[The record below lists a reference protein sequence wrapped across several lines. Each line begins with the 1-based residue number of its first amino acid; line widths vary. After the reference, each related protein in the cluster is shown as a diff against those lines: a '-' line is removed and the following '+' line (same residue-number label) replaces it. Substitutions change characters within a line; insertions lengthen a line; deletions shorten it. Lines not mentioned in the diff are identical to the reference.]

1 MWVFGVLALAVPA
14 LLAQAPSVP
23 ERWAF
28 EPKPDDFSQHAL
40 LDLRFL
46 NEESA
51 GESGFLRT
59 NAEGDIVLGD
69 NTPMRIWAV
78 NTTVGREKPF
88 VARPQGRKTEPDLE
102 RHARF
107 LAKRGVNMV
116 RLHAHIN
123 PPRTAGSLHSINTAE
138 RDWIWRTVA
147 AMKKEGIYTV
157 VSPYWANTMEFNKDW
172 GYPLADGATAHSL
185 LFFDETLQDAYR
197 AWMRA
202 LFTEINPYT
211 GIPLAKDPALG
222 IIQIQNED
230 SLLFW
235 NVNNLKGEHLT
246 TMRRK
251 FGEWCVKKY
260 GSLDAAFTAWTNRAV
275 AGDDRGAGLLGL
287 YNLWDMTD
295 AGRTSQRP
303 AGESQRI
310 ADQLEFWTR
319 TMYEF
324 NRSIAAYLREEL
336 GCGQIINA
344 GNWKTGDPVRLED
357 AERFS
362 YTATEVQAVNRYF
375 TGVHN
380 GPNRTWAIVRNDE
393 FTSPS
398 ALLNPRDFP
407 LNLKQTRGFPM
418 MVTESAWVY
427 PTATSVEAPFLIAV
441 YQSLTGIDA
450 YFWFSTGDD
459 EWTPP
464 QSANGFLASQQKW
477 LFGSPDMLGT
487 FPAAAL
493 MHRMG
498 YVRRGDPVVVEE
510 RALED
515 LWKRRTAVIA
525 ESASYDPN
533 RDAGDIAP
541 QSSVKTGV
549 NPLAFLAGPV
559 EVAFGGD
566 PAASR
571 VADLEPLIDTSGK
584 QVSSATGEIQLNFD
598 KGYCLINTPK
608 AQGVAAHFVNQRE
621 FATDDLTVVSTNTL
635 GTVLAVSM
643 DNEDLRRSRRIL
655 IQVGMPSRP
664 TGWRDEPKSITAGG
678 QPVQGSS
685 VVDFGRAPWQIE
697 RAKVELTVRNPHIT
711 KVVAL
716 DANGNEAGLV
726 DYEPG
731 DASLRFRFP
740 ENAIHVVLIGESAVP

>member
-1 MWVFGVLALAVPA
+1 MRVSCALALVVPV
-14 LLAQAPSVP
+14 LLAQSPSEP
-23 ERWAF
+23 GRWAF
-28 EPKPDDFSQHAL
+28 EPKPDEFSAHAL

-46 NEESA
+46 NEETA

-59 NAEGDIVLGD
+59 SAEGDILLGD
-69 NTPMRIWAV
+69 GTPMRIWAV

-88 VARPQGRKTEPDLE
+88 VARPQGRKTEPDLA

-123 PPRTAGSLHSINTAE
+123 PPRSATSLQSVNTAE

-185 LFFDETLQDAYR
+185 LFFDEALQQAYR

-202 LFTEINPYT
+202 LLAETNPYT

-246 TMRRK
+246 AMRRK

-260 GSLDAAFTAWTNRAV
+260 GSLDAAFSAWSNRAV
-275 AGDDRGAGLLGL
+275 TGDDRAAGLLGL
-287 YNLWDMTD
+287 YNLWDMTE
-295 AGRTSQRP
+295 AGRTAQRP
-303 AGESQRI
+303 AGESRRI

-324 NRSIAAYLREEL
+324 NRSTAEFLREEL
-336 GCGQIINA
+336 GCGQIVNA
-344 GNWKTGDPVRLED
+344 GNWKTGDAVRLED

-362 YTATEVQAVNRYF
+362 YTATEVQAVNRYY
-375 TGVHN
+375 TGIHN

-398 ALLNPRDFP
+398 VLLNPRDFP
-407 LNLKQTRGFPM
+407 LNLKQTRGIPM

-427 PTATSVEAPFLIAV
+427 PTATSVEAPFLVAA

-477 LFGSPDMLGT
+477 MFGSPDMLGT

-498 YVRRGDPVVVEE
+498 YIRRGDPVVVEE

-515 LWKRRTAVIA
+515 LWMRRTAVIA

-533 RDAGDIAP
+533 RDSGDIAP
-541 QSSVKTGV
+541 QSSLKTGV
-549 NPLAFLAGPV
+549 DPLAFLAGPV
-559 EVAFGGD
+559 EVVFGGD

-571 VADLEPLIDTSGK
+571 VADLTPLIDAARK
-584 QVSSATGEIQLNFD
+584 QVTSITGEIQLDFE
-598 KGYCLINTPK
+598 KGFCLINTAK
-608 AQGVAAHFVNQRE
+608 AQGVAAHFANQRE
-621 FATDDLTVVSTNTL
+621 FATDDLAVVANNGF

-643 DNEDLRRSRRIL
+643 DNEDLRQSRRIL
-655 IQVGMPSRP
+655 VQVGMPSRP
-664 TGWRDEPKSITAGG
+664 AGWKDEPKEITAGG
-678 QPVQGSS
+678 QTVAGSR
-685 VVDFGRAPWQIE
+685 VVEFGRAPWQIE
-697 RAKVELTVRNPHIT
+697 RPQVELTVRNPYIT

-716 DANGNEAGLV
+716 DANGNEAGV
-726 DYEPG
+726 IAHEPG

-740 ENAIHVVLIGESAVP
+740 ENAIHVMLIAE